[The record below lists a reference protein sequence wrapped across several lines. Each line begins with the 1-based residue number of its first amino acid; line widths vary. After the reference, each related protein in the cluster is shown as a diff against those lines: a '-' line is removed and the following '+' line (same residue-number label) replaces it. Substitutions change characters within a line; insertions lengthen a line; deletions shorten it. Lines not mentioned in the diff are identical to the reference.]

1 MKQGKTVIALGFFD
15 GIHVG
20 HGALLRIVRERA
32 AVCGAE
38 PMVLTFDVH
47 PDTLIRGEP
56 VALLNS
62 AADRD
67 YIIRRWYGIETVR
80 YLRFNAQTMCL
91 PWRDFLENVRRTYD
105 PCHFVVGSDFTFGH
119 RGAGSAETLRDWC
132 AARGLGCDVLP
143 LVQVDGETVSST
155 AIRALLLRGDLERA
169 NALLGH
175 PHILS
180 DTVRSGFH
188 IGRTLDYPTVNMRF
202 EEGVLV
208 PRRGVYAV
216 RVLLPD
222 GSVHGGVTN
231 IGVRPTFEGERMTVE
246 TNIFDLN
253 ADLYGRRLT
262 LEFYGFLRPE
272 RKFDDAEQLRRQIGA
287 DAAQARSFLA
297 NRT

>member
-1 MKQGKTVIALGFFD
+1 
-15 GIHVG
+15 
-20 HGALLRIVRERA
+20 
-32 AVCGAE
+32 
-38 PMVLTFDVH
+38 
-47 PDTLIRGEP
+47 
-56 VALLNS
+56 
-62 AADRD
+62 
-67 YIIRRWYGIETVR
+67 
-80 YLRFNAQTMCL
+80 
-91 PWRDFLENVRRTYD
+91 
-105 PCHFVVGSDFTFGH
+105 
-119 RGAGSAETLRDWC
+119 
-132 AARGLGCDVLP
+132 VLP

-287 DAAQARSFLA
+287 GRGAGEVVPGEQDVKKQAGADARPPEREKTPRAFLSPGPGMFRREA
-297 NRT
+297 GGIALRGLLPLMLRL